1 MIVEIL
7 LGLKLLTP
15 ILRLRNNVWAL
26 STRKLT
32 LQLVQ
37 YPREHR
43 ITGVGSVLHVP
54 GDDIAYGIY
63 RTFRYYTCLG
73 SLLCSCDH
81 CQLSVSNISRLVS
94 CLHFGLKQR
103 CCCSFGLRTSD
114 TVARL
119 RFRADL
125 KSRNRDSTHACSHS
139 PSAPESSGQ
148 RLRKSSLNMGI

>member
-7 LGLKLLTP
+7 LGLKLLNP
-15 ILRLRNNVWAL
+15 ILPLRNNVYAL

-32 LQLVQ
+32 LQILQ

-94 CLHFGLKQR
+94 CLDFGLKTKTLLFFWSSDFGY
-103 CCCSFGLRTSD
+103 CCPRTLQGRS
-114 TVARL
+114 
-119 RFRADL
+119 
-125 KSRNRDSTHACSHS
+125 
-139 PSAPESSGQ
+139 
-148 RLRKSSLNMGI
+148 